1 MRAWGGEGG
10 GKVRRGGPAGA
21 GGGMAAAAGVE
32 VGGGEVAGAPAGGAE
47 GVAYQGGAA
56 RMAAWARGGEVGV
69 FRRDAGRAG
78 GWAREGGF
86 LVQGGVADCA
96 WAPRE
101 AGTVLATAGPGGELS
116 FWGPSGAD
124 GEWASVA
131 PPLEV
136 APCGGASLRCVRFAP
151 ASQGLA
157 AAVAGED
164 GCIAVCRAD
173 GFRADATWRVEGRFQ
188 AMPGS
193 AAVSLAWRPYGGEG
207 VPPMLLVGTTKGAAV
222 WMFDAVLGKW
232 TAAGSVPLTAEACVE
247 DVDWAPAVGRACET
261 VAIAVSNWALILR
274 VAGDPGALNIEKC
287 AEFEHPAAVH
297 QVEWNLSGTTLAST
311 AGDGVARLWKENA
324 LGEWG
329 EVAHVI
335 GQ

>member
-1 MRAWGGEGG
+1 
-10 GKVRRGGPAGA
+10 
-21 GGGMAAAAGVE
+21 
-32 VGGGEVAGAPAGGAE
+32 
-47 GVAYQGGAA
+47 
-56 RMAAWARGGEVGV
+56 
-69 FRRDAGRAG
+69 
-78 GWAREGGF
+78 
-86 LVQGGVADCA
+86 
-96 WAPRE
+96 
-101 AGTVLATAGPGGELS
+101 
-116 FWGPSGAD
+116 
-124 GEWASVA
+124 
-131 PPLEV
+131 
-136 APCGGASLRCVRFAP
+136 
-151 ASQGLA
+151 
-157 AAVAGED
+157 
-164 GCIAVCRAD
+164 
-173 GFRADATWRVEGRFQ
+173 
-188 AMPGS
+188 
-193 AAVSLAWRPYGGEG
+193 
-207 VPPMLLVGTTKGAAV
+207 MLLVGTTKGAAV

-311 AGDGVARLWKENA
+311 AGDGVARLWKEDA